1 MPRPQISLAAL
12 LVGVLVAGLE
22 LPLFLAVWREMDEP
36 EPFPLPTA
44 IWFKAAAFVTWAGT
58 AWIMAMLVE
67 KYVRAK
73 ARTAQPSQP
82 LVMKLRTRVI
92 GALRP
97 GTIRIKVGIGHGML
111 DGGMENDV
119 PADLIPPDLQA
130 PNSEF
135 FVAYGPD
142 QEMIITRLD
151 AVDGASAK

>member
-1 MPRPQISLAAL
+1 MARPQVSLAAL

-22 LPLFLAVWREMDEP
+22 LPLVLAVWAQAGE
-36 EPFPLPTA
+36 LPPMMPG
-44 IWFKAAAFVTWAGT
+44 AAGLLRFGAVLTWAGT
-58 AWIMAMLVE
+58 AWIMAMLFE

-73 ARTAQPSQP
+73 ARTAQPAQP
-82 LVMKLRTRVI
+82 LVVKLRTRVI

-135 FVAYGPD
+135 FVAYGPN

-151 AVDGASAK
+151 AAAPGQP